1 MLESDKKKALAEV
14 QDLRLQLKEQPNLSR
29 ESSRDAKPQLR
40 RLQEQV
46 PSIFFLISQES
57 QILEFSFFYNFF
69 LK

>member
-46 PSIFFLISQES
+46 PSIFF
-57 QILEFSFFYNFF
+57 N
-69 LK
+69 